1 MVGPQKENSAEKTV
15 IFRDFYY
22 LRRMMFRSKSSLSL
36 VFAAAVVLAGCIKMP
51 KANGTEPGG
60 PDDPD
65 SPDFPP
71 PRNTPAFSFSG
82 TGFCGI
88 FRILHPETINTFRQ

>member
-1 MVGPQKENSAEKTV
+1 MVGPQKENSAKKAV
-15 IFRDFYY
+15 IFRGFYC

-60 PDDPD
+60 PD
-65 SPDFPP
+65 SRPP
-71 PRNTPAFSFSG
+71 PRRRPG
-82 TGFCGI
+82 RMGVCG
-88 FRILHPETINTFRQ
+88 RVGAACGRAVGPLTSR

>member
-1 MVGPQKENSAEKTV
+1 
-15 IFRDFYY
+15 
-22 LRRMMFRSKSSLSL
+22 MMFRSKSSLSL
-36 VFAAAVVLAGCIKMP
+36 VFAAAVVLAGCIKTP

-60 PDDPD
+60 PD
-65 SPDFPP
+65 SPP

>member
-1 MVGPQKENSAEKTV
+1 
-15 IFRDFYY
+15 
-22 LRRMMFRSKSSLSL
+22 MMFRSKSSLSL

-60 PDDPD
+60 PD
-65 SPDFPP
+65 SPAPP